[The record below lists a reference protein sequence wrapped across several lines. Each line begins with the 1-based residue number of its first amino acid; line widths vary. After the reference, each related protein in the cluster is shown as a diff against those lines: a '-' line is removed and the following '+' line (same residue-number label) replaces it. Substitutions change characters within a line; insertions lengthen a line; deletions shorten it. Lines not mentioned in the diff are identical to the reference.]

1 MKKNRAIVFGLAAL
15 ALAPAVEAVPPGTS
29 PGPGIRY
36 ATDAYPG
43 FDSEDEIL
51 KPSRKEPFWFRW
63 LTGPKKDTAEEQFA
77 YAKSLEKEESWKDAC
92 TAYDRLVRQ
101 WPTSPEAVKSQKALA
116 DLLLSK
122 RSDTEAAFKEYR
134 YLLDFYSSQCD
145 YDAVATLMYKTA
157 EQLRKEG
164 KTIMFFRFDNTVDV
178 RRAYE
183 SVVLR
188 APGADFAP
196 KAMLTIASLRE
207 DEDKPETAVTVYE
220 NLRNLHPG
228 TPEADEALYREAKA
242 RMVVLHRCE
251 YNRDRVRDTI
261 EFLVMAL
268 SSGKLG
274 SERSTEV
281 EGFLAEAN
289 ALVEDEA
296 YAAAKFYDSHT
307 RTKRSAIS
315 AYKRF
320 LDEYPAS
327 ERAPEVR
334 RRLFELQEDGK

>member
-1 MKKNRAIVFGLAAL
+1 M
-15 ALAPAVEAVPPGTS
+15 
-29 PGPGIRY
+29 
-36 ATDAYPG
+36 
-43 FDSEDEIL
+43 
-51 KPSRKEPFWFRW
+51 
-63 LTGPKKDTAEEQFA
+63 
-77 YAKSLEKEESWKDAC
+77 
-92 TAYDRLVRQ
+92 
-101 WPTSPEAVKSQKALA
+101 
-116 DLLLSK
+116 
-122 RSDTEAAFKEYR
+122 
-134 YLLDFYSSQCD
+134 
-145 YDAVATLMYKTA
+145 
-157 EQLRKEG
+157 
-164 KTIMFFRFDNTVDV
+164 
-178 RRAYE
+178 
-183 SVVLR
+183 VVLR
-188 APGADFAP
+188 
-196 KAMLTIASLRE
+196 
-207 DEDKPETAVTVYE
+207 
-220 NLRNLHPG
+220 
-228 TPEADEALYREAKA
+228 
-242 RMVVLHRCE
+242 RCE